1 MSYKRSEKGGNGLQ
15 LEKLEGGTG
24 EPRKLGRIQKSLGE
38 TIPVQAELKRQLTF
52 SNGRQ

>member
-1 MSYKRSEKGGNGLQ
+1 MK
-15 LEKLEGGTG
+15 LEKLESYCRGTG

-38 TIPVQAELKRQLTF
+38 TIPVPAGIKRQLTF